1 MAWAKFPYPDA
12 AFEYTPASLKKA
24 WAHLHAGDA
33 EPYPAQAALV
43 DAWRDFH
50 AGRFEAA
57 AQHGLQH
64 GLAGYAV
71 AAKASCIYANY
82 LEKNKARKH
91 ALFDAVAVRCEEH
104 QSRQPDNPNAY
115 YWHAY
120 ALGRRAQDLSVVAAL
135 TQGVGSK
142 IRKSLE
148 TVLRLSPAHADAH
161 IALGLY
167 HAEVV
172 TKAGGVV
179 AGLTYGASRTE
190 GLAHFEQA
198 LALNPHS
205 AIAHVEYANAIV
217 MLDGKRGLERALA
230 LCRKASHLRPHD
242 AMERLDI
249 ELARQ
254 ELED

>member
-1 MAWAKFPYPDA
+1 MAWAKFPFPDDAFDYAPA
-12 AFEYTPASLKKA
+12 ALKKA
-24 WAHLHAGDA
+24 WPRLHAGDT
-33 EPYPAQAALV
+33 EPYPQQAALV

-57 AQHGLQH
+57 ARLGLQQ
-64 GLAGYAV
+64 GLAGYTV
-71 AAKASCIYANY
+71 AAKASCIHANY
-82 LEKNKARKH
+82 LEKNRARKH
-91 ALFDAVAVRCEEH
+91 GLFDAVAARCEEH

-120 ALGRRAQDLSVVAAL
+120 ALGRRAQDLSVLAAL
-135 TQGVGSK
+135 TQGVGGK
-142 IRKSLE
+142 IRQSLE

-172 TKAGGVV
+172 TKVGAVV
-179 AGLTYGASRTE
+179 ARLTYGASRTQC
-190 GLAHFEQA
+190 LAHFEQA
-198 LALNPHS
+198 MALNPDA
-205 AIAHVEYANAIV
+205 AIAQVEYANAIV
-217 MLDGKRGLERALA
+217 MLDGKKELERALA
-230 LCRKASHLRPHD
+230 LCRKAAGLRPRD
-242 AMERLDI
+242 ATERLDI